1 MTTHCYTTGESF
13 QDSADSLFQQ
23 RQSTISHAEMKDH
36 LKRARDLR
44 AQAFHDVA
52 RGLLTALRGIGAKAR
67 QSSNDL
73 RHSTLL
79 RAPGSGN
86 CLNC

>member
-1 MTTHCYTTGESF
+1 MTTRSYTTGKTF
-13 QDSADSLFQQ
+13 QRTAGGFCEPRRGS
-23 RQSTISHAEMKDH
+23 ISDTEMKVY

-44 AQAFHDVA
+44 AQAFHDAA

>member
-1 MTTHCYTTGESF
+1 MTTRSYTTGETF
-13 QDSADSLFQQ
+13 QHAASGFYQP
-23 RQSTISHAEMKDH
+23 RQGSISDAEMKVY

-44 AQAFHDVA
+44 AQAFHDAA
-52 RGLLTALRGIGAKAR
+52 RGLLTAIHGIGAKAR
-67 QSSNDL
+67 QSSSDL